1 MRRCVRGNKGFTLIE
16 LMLVV
21 TLVGVLASIATPSY
35 LNYAQR
41 ARATQ
46 CHVDRGEAQNVIR
59 QYYQDHPD
67 TEITSLQ
74 QLIDAGYLRSGFN
87 CPLGGEY
94 VLIPAKT
101 AGSPYPI
108 IACSLHYVPEL
119 ISEPTP
125 VPTPAPTP
133 VPTPVP
139 EPAPI
144 PTPAPT
150 PKPTPKPLTSLGSSF
165 GEISQ
170 GMIDAIE
177 NYYEK
182 NGKYPRTGAK
192 NRYTDIGLDPNEWKD
207 AVNGI
212 IYTPQGD
219 KISISPGSG
228 YTFSVTRS
236 SGKQLA
242 VSGTGKIIYSATTK
256 QWYSPSIKKGNE
268 VNIAT
273 LQVKQK

>member
-1 MRRCVRGNKGFTLIE
+1 MKRYTKGNKGFTLIE
-16 LMLVV
+16 LLLVI
-21 TLVGVLASIATPSY
+21 TMVGVLASIATPSY

-46 CHVDRGEAQNVIR
+46 CYVDRGEAQNVIR

-101 AGSPYPI
+101 VGSPYPI
-108 IACSLHYVPEL
+108 IACSLHYVPQL
-119 ISEPTP
+119 IAETTSEPTP
-125 VPTPAPTP
+125 TPIPTPAA
-133 VPTPVP
+133 VPT
-139 EPAPI
+139 PI
-144 PTPAPT
+144 PTPAP
-150 PKPTPKPLTSLGSSF
+150 KPKPLTSLGSSF
-165 GEISQ
+165 EEISK

-192 NRYTDIGLDPNEWKD
+192 TKYTDIGLDPNEWQD
-207 AVNGI
+207 AINGI
-212 IYTPQGD
+212 VYTPQG
-219 KISISPGSG
+219 KQVSISPGSG
-228 YTFSVTRS
+228 YTFFVTSS
-236 SGKQLA
+236 SGKQVT
-242 VSGTGKIIYSATTK
+242 VSGTGKLIYSMETK
-256 QWYSPSIKKGNE
+256 QWYSSSIKKGNE
-268 VNIAT
+268 VTIST